1 MKKKRN
7 RPTGVIKRSKRSR
20 LNVNG
25 VLVEAVTIA
34 GLGEIIGRSR
44 DTILRY
50 ERNGTFP
57 PAPLLCNGYRYYPV
71 PFAEELAKLVRELP
85 LSKAPDAKT
94 LVSINRLFKEET
106 DKYAKD

>member
-1 MKKKRN
+1 MKKRN
-7 RPTGVIKRSKRSR
+7 RPYGIKRNKKSR
-20 LNVNG
+20 LQVNG
-25 VLVEAVTIA
+25 VLVEAVTVA

-57 PAPLLCNGYRYYPV
+57 PAPLICNGYRYYPV
-71 PFAEELAKLVRELP
+71 PFAYELAKLVKKMP

-94 LVSINRLFKEET
+94 VVSINKLFKKEK
-106 DKYAKD
+106 DKYAKN